1 MDKIKILEKIN
12 KVFLVFIFSIYSFL
26 IGYNNIIDYQSNFDF
41 VKHVLLMDTT
51 FSNNLHR
58 VRAISSPFIHV
69 FFFYTIILTEL
80 LISVFTAIGGF
91 RMFVNIKNDSMQYNN
106 AKFFAILGLMLGII
120 LWFFFFIIIGGE
132 WFVMWQSVQWNGLMP
147 ARFMLIINLILL
159 IYVTKND

>member
-1 MDKIKILEKIN
+1 MDKIKFLEKIN
-12 KVFLVFIFSIYSFL
+12 KVFLVFIFSIYCFL

-41 VKHVLLMDTT
+41 VRHVLLMDTT
-51 FSNNLHR
+51 FPDNLHR
-58 VRAISSPFIHV
+58 ARAISSPFIHSL
-69 FFFYTIILTEL
+69 FFYTIILTEL

-91 RMFVNIKNDSMQYNN
+91 KMFINIKNNTLQYNN
-106 AKFFAILGLMLGII
+106 AKLFAIIGLMLGII

-147 ARFMLIINLILL
+147 ARFMLIINLVLL